1 VEWISD
7 SNNSIERIPE
17 SPFTNSELAT
27 YLFNLYLLQDD
38 EE

>member
-1 VEWISD
+1 MELEESE
-7 SNNSIERIPE
+7 ERLRE

-27 YLFNLYLLQDD
+27 YLFNLYVFQED